1 MLDGAPAHYSEDVR
15 NLLDEHFPDRWIGRG
30 TEQHPAP
37 YAWPPRSPDLTHM
50 DFFFWGYL
58 KSQVYDDTHFPGLD
72 ELKDRIDEVG
82 EINPE
87 MVQRAF
93 GDIP

>member
-1 MLDGAPAHYSEDVR
+1 
-15 NLLDEHFPDRWIGRG
+15 
-30 TEQHPAP
+30 
-37 YAWPPRSPDLTHM
+37 M

-72 ELKDRIDEVG
+72 ELKDRIIDEVG
-82 EINPE
+82 EIDPE

-93 GDIP
+93 EDIPRRLQ